1 MSDFTRP
8 TRSQLI
14 TNAYND
20 LNGRIP
26 GADSRLRRST
36 LNGIAAMHAGAC
48 DGMYGYLDYIADQ
61 IMPDTA
67 DSDHL
72 ARWASFWGIFP
83 KLASAATGTAA
94 GAAAVGAPDG
104 TDVPEGTVL
113 LRSDGFAYVTT
124 ADATVEGGVVTPA
137 IAASTPGSAGS
148 ALAGVILTLASP
160 IAGVNSQFTVSADMN
175 GSDPET
181 NAELLGR
188 LEARIQNAPKGG
200 GPGDYVAWAL
210 SQPGVTR
217 AWEYPLWMG
226 LGTVQVFFV
235 YDGRPDIFPLAADIT
250 AMQAYLDSVAP
261 VTAIVTAQAP
271 QILTVDFQ
279 IQLTPSTAA
288 VQAAVAAELA
298 DLFTREG
305 APSAAILKSHYDQ
318 AISFAAGET
327 DHDVVSPAGDIDPG
341 AGFLPVLGEITW
353 L

>member
-1 MSDFTRP
+1 
-8 TRSQLI
+8 
-14 TNAYND
+14 
-20 LNGRIP
+20 
-26 GADSRLRRST
+26 
-36 LNGIAAMHAGAC
+36 
-48 DGMYGYLDYIADQ
+48 
-61 IMPDTA
+61 
-67 DSDHL
+67 
-72 ARWASFWGIFP
+72 
-83 KLASAATGTAA
+83 
-94 GAAAVGAPDG
+94 
-104 TDVPEGTVL
+104 
-113 LRSDGFAYVTT
+113 
-124 ADATVEGGVVTPA
+124 
-137 IAASTPGSAGS
+137 
-148 ALAGVILTLASP
+148 
-160 IAGVNSQFTVSADMN
+160 
-175 GSDPET
+175 
-181 NAELLGR
+181 
-188 LEARIQNAPKGG
+188 
-200 GPGDYVAWAL
+200 VAWAL